1 MLGSKKSLAIMNVSK
16 EFHEEENTEEALFA
30 AQIASVA
37 IQHGMNP
44 KDISIVTPFRKQ
56 VNAIRYA
63 FKYLGYTDAERPLV
77 DTVERLQGQDVEMI
91 VLSFSVTEPSYYQ
104 KVKSFLMN
112 RNRLNVMISRAKTK
126 VVILKSDMIDLNIV
140 L

>member
-1 MLGSKKSLAIMNVSK
+1 M
-16 EFHEEENTEEALFA
+16 
-30 AQIASVA
+30 
-37 IQHGMNP
+37 QHGMNP
-44 KDISIVTPFRKQ
+44 KDIAIVTPFRKQ

-63 FKYLGYTDAERPLV
+63 FKYLDYTDAERPLV

-104 KVKSFLMN
+104 KVKSFLLN

-126 VVILKSDMIDLNIV
+126 VVILKSDIVDLDIV